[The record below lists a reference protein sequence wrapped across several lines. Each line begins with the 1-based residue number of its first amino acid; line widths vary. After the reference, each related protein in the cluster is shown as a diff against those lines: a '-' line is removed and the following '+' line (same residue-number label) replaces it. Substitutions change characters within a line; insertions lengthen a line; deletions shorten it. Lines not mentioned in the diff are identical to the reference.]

1 MSKFIADKI
10 FSMTDENGNVTVCLT
25 ASSFSKT
32 PARMTVEEL
41 KQCDKGLT
49 VEVKPYRSARSLRQ
63 NAMLWALVEKIASE
77 QSGGK
82 RKVESTE
89 AYCDVLEQANCVSTW
104 CLAKS
109 ADEFR
114 NSYRAVRCFGTREVT
129 DKEGEIIELNLYK
142 CYVGSSKFTTEEM
155 TELIECALDICAD
168 LGINDSE
175 TELARRTYED
185 L

>member
-10 FSMTDENGNVTVCLT
+10 SSMTDENGNVIVCLV
-25 ASSFSKT
+25 ASSFART

-41 KQCDKGLT
+41 KNCDKGLA
-49 VEVKPYRSARSLRQ
+49 VEVKPYRSSRTLRQ
-63 NAMLWALVEKIASE
+63 NAMLWALCEKIAHE
-77 QSGGK
+77 QSGVK
-82 RKVESTE
+82 RKVESME
-89 AYCDVLEQANCVSTW
+89 AYCDVLEEANCVSTW

-109 ADEFR
+109 AEEFR

-129 DKEGEIIELNLYK
+129 DKDGEIIELNLYK

-155 TELIECALDICAD
+155 TDLIECALDILAE
-168 LGINDSE
+168 LGVNDSE
-175 TELARRTYED
+175 TELARRTYEK